1 MPGTKLF
8 KFCTALYI
16 MNSYFYTIC
25 WWNIY
30 WWR

>member
-16 MNSYFYTIC
+16 INSYFYTMMLMKYI
-25 WWNIY
+25 
-30 WWR
+30 